1 MKKIKNSNSIEFISN
16 LSLFFM
22 GGENGRKEKGRKTNE
37 ESKK

>member
-1 MKKIKNSNSIEFISN
+1 MKKIKYSNSVEFLSN
-16 LSLFFM
+16 LSLFFK